1 MDRKVAIITDSA
13 CDLSEEQI
21 RENHIYMV
29 PLRMSVAGREYRD
42 RVDIDADTIYDMM
55 ATTLPKTSLPD
66 AEDVRAAYDLA
77 MADGCTEG
85 IHLSISSGLS
95 GAMNVVSLVAAEHP
109 MPIRVVDTLTLS
121 AAEGML
127 VLEAARMAREGAATD
142 DIVERVRRIRQ
153 KQLGMFVIKTL
164 EYLRKGGR
172 IGLVEGAIGQLLQIQ
187 PIVFVNDDGV
197 YQTLAKSRGR
207 KNSVEKMFQAAI
219 TRYARQRVRL
229 WVVHGRAQDEAEALM
244 ARLRETLDVAF
255 SCIAPVSPALGVH
268 TGPGLLGI
276 ILAPAEV

>member
-1 MDRKVAIITDSA
+1 MERKVAIITDSA
-13 CDLSEEQI
+13 CDLTPAQI
-21 RENHIYMV
+21 AENHIYMV
-29 PLRMSVAGREYRD
+29 PLRMSVGGREYRD
-42 RVDIDADTIYDMM
+42 RVDIDADAVYDMM
-55 ATTLPKTSLPD
+55 ETTLPKTSLPA

-95 GAMNVVSLVAAEHP
+95 GALGIVNLVAAEHP
-109 MPIRVVDTLTLS
+109 LPIRTVDTLTLS

-127 VLEAARMAREGAATD
+127 VLEAARMAREGASTD
-142 DIVERVRRIRQ
+142 AIVERVQKIRK
-153 KQLGMFVIKTL
+153 KQLGMFVIRTL

-207 KNSVEKMFQAAI
+207 KNSVEKMFQAAV
-219 TRYARQRVRL
+219 TRYARERVRL
-229 WVVHGRAQDEAEALM
+229 WVVHGRAQDEAEALLE
-244 ARLRETLDVAF
+244 RLREKLDIAA
-255 SCIAPVSPALGVH
+255 SYIAPVSPALGVH